1 MNTITAIE
9 ALEAENAGEGQ
20 DVAESKK
27 ELHYITTLGDYPRNA
42 AVPSPAHSPRDL
54 LDKSIMIDLSLEKIN
69 L

>member
-42 AVPSPAHSPRDL
+42 AVINEEEVIQIFQILYIL
-54 LDKSIMIDLSLEKIN
+54 LASSGLH
-69 L
+69 